1 MDSTING
8 HAPVTPGTVASRGP
22 QLAATA
28 NCIPRKG
35 ASSGLGFRR
44 EAVVLLGM
52 GAAGRALSVVNSP
65 AP

>member
-1 MDSTING
+1 M
-8 HAPVTPGTVASRGP
+8 VAFQGP
-22 QLAATA
+22 RLAATA

-52 GAAGRALSVVNSP
+52 GRAGRALSVVNSP